1 MRKPEW
7 ADGRK
12 MNFTER
18 IDSYK
23 RVCARVDLDAVRE
36 NMENMKAGIRSDAK
50 MLGVI
55 KTDGYGH
62 GSIPIAK
69 CLESLDYVFG
79 FAVAAPEEAWILR
92 ENGIN
97 KPILILGYTF
107 PYAYERMAKEE
118 IRITVF
124 DESMLEDLSEAA
136 RTCFRDTGRS
146 MKVHIKVDTGMGRI
160 GISPDEKGI
169 DFVRKLMKCTQDGSM
184 EIEGIFTHFARADE
198 TDKTNARGQLRQ
210 FTDFLARV
218 EQELGL
224 EIPVKHCANSAAIL
238 ELPEAHLDLVRA
250 GIALYG
256 LHPSNEVP
264 GDKSFLKPA
273 LSMCSHVVCV
283 KTLHEGQSVS
293 YGGTFTAPE
302 DMKIATIPVGY
313 GDGYPRALSGGKGYV
328 LIRGQK
334 APILGRICMDQFMVD
349 VSQIPGVVQGD
360 PVTLIGEDGG
370 ERITVEMLGGL
381 SGRFNYELVCDLGK
395 RVPRVFYRGGR
406 AVAAQDMS
414 GYFEENTF

>member
-1 MRKPEW
+1 M
-7 ADGRK
+7 D
-12 MNFTER
+12 FTER

-23 RVCARVDLDAVRE
+23 RVCARVDLDAVWE
-36 NMENMKAGIRSDAK
+36 NMNNMKAGIRSDAK

-69 CLESLDYVFG
+69 CLELLHFVYG
-79 FAVAAPEEAWILR
+79 FAVATPEEAWILR

-107 PYAYERMAKEE
+107 PYAYERMARAE

-124 DESMLEDLSEAA
+124 DENMLGNLAEAA
-136 RTCFRDTGRS
+136 RVCFRDTRKS

-169 DFVRKLMKCTQDGSM
+169 DFVRELMKYTRDGSM

-198 TDKTNARGQLRQ
+198 TDKTNAREQLQR

-218 EQELGL
+218 EKELGL
-224 EIPVKHCANSAAIL
+224 EIPLKHCANSAAIL
-238 ELPEAHLDLVRA
+238 ELPEAGLDLVRA

-256 LHPSNEVP
+256 LHPSDEVP
-264 GDKSFLKPA
+264 GDGSFLKPA
-273 LSMCSHVVCV
+273 LSMYSHVVCV
-283 KTLHEGQSVS
+283 KTLRKGQSVS

-313 GDGYPRALSGGKGYV
+313 GDGYPRSLSGGKGYV
-328 LIRGQK
+328 LIRGQR
-334 APILGRICMDQFMVD
+334 APILWRVCMDQFMVD
-349 VSQIPGVVQGD
+349 VSHIPGTGQGD
-360 PVTLIGEDGG
+360 MVTLIGEDGG
-370 ERITVEMLGGL
+370 ERITVEMLGEL

-395 RVPRVFYRGGR
+395 RVPRVFYCGGR
-406 AVAAQDMS
+406 AVAAQDLS

>member
-1 MRKPEW
+1 
-7 ADGRK
+7 

-23 RVCARVDLDAVRE
+23 RVCIKVDLDAVQK
-36 NMENMKAGIRSDAK
+36 NMENMREGIRSDAQ

-69 CLESLDYVFG
+69 CLEPLRFVYG
-79 FAVAAPEEAWILR
+79 FAVATPEEAWILR

-107 PYAYERMAKEE
+107 PYAYERMAREE

-124 DESMLEDLSEAA
+124 DENMLGDLAEAA
-136 RTCFRDTGRS
+136 RVCFRDTGKS
-146 MKVHIKVDTGMGRI
+146 MKVHVKVDTGMGRI

-169 DFVRKLMKCTQDGSM
+169 DFVRELMKYTRDGSM

-198 TDKTNARGQLRQ
+198 TDKTNAREQLQR

-218 EQELGL
+218 EKELGL
-224 EIPVKHCANSAAIL
+224 KIPLKHCANSAAIL
-238 ELPEAHLDLVRA
+238 ELPEAGLDLVRA

-256 LHPSNEVP
+256 LHPSDEVP
-264 GDKSFLKPA
+264 GDGSFLKPA
-273 LSMCSHVVCV
+273 LSMYSHVVCV
-283 KTLHEGQSVS
+283 KTLRKGQSVS

-302 DMKIATIPVGY
+302 DMEIATIPVGY
-313 GDGYPRALSGGKGYV
+313 GDGYPRSLSGGKGYV
-328 LIRGQK
+328 LVRGQR
-334 APILGRICMDQFMVD
+334 APILGRVCMDQFMVD
-349 VSQIPGVVQGD
+349 VSHIPGVRQGD
-360 PVTLIGEDGG
+360 RVTLIGEDGG
-370 ERITVEMLGGL
+370 ECITVEMLGEL

-406 AVAAQDMS
+406 AVAAQDLS